1 MKLSKLLSQDNVVS
15 ELQSSTREG
24 VLAELLNVLAG
35 AGRIRVQDTQLLLQA
50 LMAREAQGS
59 TGFGKGVA
67 VPHCQHAA
75 VSKMIMA
82 VGCSTKGVDFKA
94 LDKSPVHS
102 IILLLSPPND
112 QDRHLQAM
120 ELIFRPLQRA
130 TFRKWLR
137 QANTAKAIVDCIT
150 EAEASEAGS
159 PAR

>member
-1 MKLSKLLSQDNVVS
+1 MKLSELLSQDAVVA

-24 VLAELLNVLAG
+24 VLAELLDVLVRADQ
-35 AGRIRVQDTQLLLQA
+35 IKDQDAQPILKA
-50 LMAREAQGS
+50 LMERETQGS

-67 VPHCQHAA
+67 VPHCQHSA
-75 VSKMIMA
+75 VNKMVMA

-94 LDKSPVHS
+94 LDKAPVYS
-102 IILLLSPPND
+102 IILLLSPPNN

-137 QANTAKAIVDCIT
+137 QANTSKEILECIV
-150 EAEASEAGS
+150 EAEDPGAD
-159 PAR
+159 

>member
-1 MKLSKLLSQDNVVS
+1 MKLSELLSQDNVVP

-24 VLAELLNVLAG
+24 VLAELLDVLAG
-35 AGRIRVQDTQLLLQA
+35 ADRIRAEDAQPILKA

-75 VSKMIMA
+75 VSKMVMA

-94 LDKSPVHS
+94 LDKAPVYS
-102 IILLLSPPND
+102 IILLLSPPHD

-150 EAEASEAGS
+150 ETQAPEAD
-159 PAR
+159 

>member
-1 MKLSKLLSQDNVVS
+1 MKLSELLSQDNVVP

-24 VLAELLNVLAG
+24 VLAELLDALAR
-35 AGRIRVQDTQLLLQA
+35 AGQIRVQDTQPLLQA

-75 VSKMIMA
+75 VSKMVMA
-82 VGCSTKGVDFKA
+82 VGCSTTGVDFKA
-94 LDKSPVHS
+94 LDKAPVYS
-102 IILLLSPPND
+102 IILLLSPPHD

-150 EAEASEAGS
+150 ETQAPEAD
-159 PAR
+159 